1 MRHFEYIILLAAIA
15 ALSGCASPKS
25 PTGGPEDEE
34 GPRLVEVEP
43 PNESTNFDGG
53 HITFRFDEFI
63 KSGSESG
70 EVFISPPPPE
80 PPEIWSL
87 NKKIHVKMKG
97 ELADSATY
105 VLTLG
110 SGIADHNAGN
120 PLEAPI
126 QYAFSPGAS
135 IDSAKIAGKVVDAFT
150 GKPVED
156 FKILLFRLD
165 SIEGKR
171 YEEKK
176 PLYAAQADP
185 ATGRFLLS
193 YLRPGMYRIFGTDDK
208 DRDFTWS
215 QANEMVAAALNDTV
229 STEDTARSITL
240 RAFHPD
246 TLAPKI
252 NKVSF
257 LNAQNLQIEFNEE
270 IAFALFDGDTLK
282 QGPEDKPE
290 AIYVPLTQAYAD
302 TFEVALTAIAD
313 STGNARDSTLRL
325 GPPEEPD
332 SSLKIK
338 PLAAPHSPFEQMF
351 EFSDLLD
358 SADVADQIFI
368 SDTLND
374 TIYQPQLAFDG
385 YRLRVSL
392 VAAPEDSLPSPLS
405 LVFDSLIVS
414 RSGLPLGS
422 RREFEW
428 KVRYGEDLGS
438 VEGALETETGP
449 FVLQLLSPEGK
460 VVRET
465 RQKAFFFQWLKEG
478 LYTFRLIEDD
488 DDNGR
493 WTPGRLTPW
502 RAPETVYT
510 FREKLE
516 IRPGW
521 VIEEYP
527 IQYPEARKRPGDTDD
542 DDTELEEE
550 SKESDDAENGDS
562 DESDE

>member
-1 MRHFEYIILLAAIA
+1 MRRTVYIIVLACAAIW
-15 ALSGCASPKS
+15 GCASPKS

-97 ELADSATY
+97 DLADSATY

-126 QYAFSPGAS
+126 QYAFSPGAT

-150 GKPVED
+150 GRPVED
-156 FKILLFRLD
+156 FKILLFRPD
-165 SIEGKR
+165 SIAGKR
-171 YEEKK
+171 YEAKK
-176 PLYAAQADP
+176 PLYAAQADA

-193 YLRPGMYRIFGTDDK
+193 YLRPGVYRIFGTDDK
-208 DRDFTWS
+208 DRDFAWS

-229 STEDTARSITL
+229 STADTSRVVTL
-240 RAFHPD
+240 RAFRPD

-252 NKVSF
+252 NKAAF
-257 LNAQNLQIEFNEE
+257 LNARNLQVDFNEDV
-270 IAFALFDGDTLK
+270 AFAVYNGDTLK
-282 QGPEDKPE
+282 QGPEDKP
-290 AIYVPLTQAYAD
+290 AALYLPLPQTYAD
-302 TFEVALTAIAD
+302 TFEIKLEAITDTA
-313 STGNARDSTLRL
+313 GNARDSTLRL
-325 GPPEEPD
+325 GPAENPD
-332 SSLKIK
+332 SVLKIT
-338 PLAAPHSPFEQMF
+338 PLTAPHSPFEQLY

-358 SADVADQIFI
+358 SSAVARRVFL

-374 TIYQPQLAFDG
+374 TIYRPQLTFDG
-385 YRLRVSL
+385 YRMRITF
-392 VAAPEDSLPSPLS
+392 APAPEDSLPSPLT
-405 LVFDSLIVS
+405 LTFDSLIVS
-414 RSGLPLGS
+414 SRGLPLGS

-428 KVRYGEDLGS
+428 EIRYGEDLGS
-438 VEGALETETGP
+438 VQGALATASEP
-449 FVLQLLSPEGK
+449 FVLQLLDGEGN
-460 VVRET
+460 VARET
-465 RQKAFFFQWLKEG
+465 RRKTFYFQWLKEG
-478 LYTFRLIEDD
+478 LYSFRLIEDAD
-488 DDNGR
+488 NNGR
-493 WTPGRLTPW
+493 WTPGQLTPW

-521 VIEEYP
+521 TIEEFP
-527 IQYPEARKRPGDTDD
+527 LAYPETKMRTNGQDGEAP
-542 DDTELEEE
+542 EAEEPPDE
-550 SKESDDAENGDS
+550 AEGEGSDD
-562 DESDE
+562 